1 MPDED
6 SKVAKA
12 AQNAPTEA
20 VVLEDVCDL
29 DAAALSVLEN
39 DLQQQNGALPW
50 DSDLRFPDLL
60 VEGASARFVKTLA
73 PSRPSPGAT
82 PIPSGGLLGQ
92 LREQAQD
99 VLDQQDMR
107 AHQDAQL
114 AIQADHALRHVFAW
128 LHGMTQQL
136 NILKPEMFCAYPLA
150 GDKCLDALIWQQG
163 YVDYQTTSSSEQAL
177 VHSVTM
183 RYRMMGEKPPVVLEY
198 RDQAAEDFRQRLFDY
213 NLNVQV
219 REARDERYALQ
230 IMRFIIAQEV
240 RVNIHWEP
248 DYQEGILVI
257 RVHNLERLGRT
268 TYRLPIDAPL
278 EALLDEF
285 GRMILG
291 APNHFL
297 HLVRGMA
304 PAS

>member
-1 MPDED
+1 MPEKG
-6 SKVAKA
+6 SKTVEV
-12 AQNAPTEA
+12 QGAPTED
-20 VVLEDVCDL
+20 VILEEVCDL

-39 DLQQQNGALPW
+39 DLQQQNNALPW

-60 VEGASARFVKTLA
+60 VEGASARFVKTIAASHA
-73 PSRPSPGAT
+73 PPGAT
-82 PIPSGGLLGQ
+82 PVHSGGLLGQ
-92 LREQAQD
+92 LCEMAQD
-99 VLDQQDMR
+99 VLAQQENR

-114 AIQADHALRHVFAW
+114 AIQVDRALRYVFAW

-136 NILKPEMFCAYPLA
+136 NILKPEMSCAYPLS

-163 YVDYQTTSSSEQAL
+163 YVDYRTASSSEQAL

-198 RDQAAEDFRQRLFDY
+198 RDQAAEDFRQRLFDF
-213 NLNVQV
+213 NLNAQV
-219 REARDERYALQ
+219 REVRDERYALQ

-248 DYQEGILVI
+248 DYQEGVLVI
-257 RVHNLERLGRT
+257 RVFNLERLGRN

-297 HLVRGMA
+297 HLVRSL
-304 PAS
+304 AS